1 MAGMA
6 TIRKKTEITIETRQ
20 IVVIGKRR
28 SVRSWC
34 EKCGREVE
42 MVGLEDA
49 TAIAGINRPML
60 ADGTVLHWH
69 ISPDQKWV
77 CLKSLSTRET
87 GEDFM
92 KKHAL
97 KDIAVVGA
105 LVGLM
110 FSASSTLAQGKLAAL
125 KRNRAAISHVSQ
137 STSRPTPAPTPAGSA
152 YTTFS
157 YIDYPQAPYTAAIGI
172 NSGAASSKM
181 EIVGVYGPDDPLGPG
196 FLMFLDEAKHATVLT
211 YETVTSPDLR

>member
-1 MAGMA
+1 MTNNLARFWGWTKHMAGMA

-97 KDIAVVGA
+97 
-105 LVGLM
+105 
-110 FSASSTLAQGKLAAL
+110 
-125 KRNRAAISHVSQ
+125 
-137 STSRPTPAPTPAGSA
+137 
-152 YTTFS
+152 
-157 YIDYPQAPYTAAIGI
+157 
-172 NSGAASSKM
+172 
-181 EIVGVYGPDDPLGPG
+181 
-196 FLMFLDEAKHATVLT
+196 
-211 YETVTSPDLR
+211 